1 MILVYQ
7 ITRIK
12 IKKVMSRFKNKKPGK
27 IKRIKKLLKNK
38 KAIIKV
44 DFKIPTSVIVN
55 VLKKLGYNFGGFL
68 TVILLWAIVF
78 FLLRLPWQFLIKKKR
93 GLIYCSIYLLI
104 LVVLVEEYSYWSLI
118 TEINSKT

>member
-1 MILVYQ
+1 MLLIYQ

-55 VLKKLGYNFGGFL
+55 VLKKLGYNFVGFL
-68 TVILLWAIVF
+68 MVILL
-78 FLLRLPWQFLIKKKR
+78 
-93 GLIYCSIYLLI
+93 
-104 LVVLVEEYSYWSLI
+104 
-118 TEINSKT
+118 

>member
-1 MILVYQ
+1 MLLVYQ

-118 TEINSKT
+118 TEINSKN

>member
-55 VLKKLGYNFGGFL
+55 VLKSLAYNFGGFL
-68 TVILLWAIVF
+68 ASIILLAIVF
-78 FLLRLPWQFLIKKKR
+78 FLLRLPWKFVIKKKN
-93 GLIYCSIYLLI
+93 GLIYWSICLLI
-104 LVVLVEEYSYWSLI
+104 VGLLVEEYSYWSLI
-118 TEINSKT
+118 KEINSKT